1 MSDEPSEVERYRPEG
16 EYAQRHYA
24 AIGKVAAEWAEFE
37 FILDTRTLRL
47 AGFPAEK
54 GTCLTAQIAGP
65 ARKLDA
71 YISLA
76 RLCGASE
83 TTIKK
88 ISKFQQQTYDLAEK
102 RNRIVHDQWLIFP
115 SGSTHRLEIT
125 ARRKLVKGL

>member
-54 GTCLTAQIAGP
+54 GTCLTAQIAHG
-65 ARKLDA
+65 
-71 YISLA
+71 
-76 RLCGASE
+76 
-83 TTIKK
+83 
-88 ISKFQQQTYDLAEK
+88 
-102 RNRIVHDQWLIFP
+102 RNSQVFRP
-115 SGSTHRLEIT
+115 GYRSPGSSGYRCSHMCHLT
-125 ARRKLVKGL
+125 KSSVNQSVPPV